1 MSFVTTCAALPYGI
15 MAFSLLY
22 ALPGIVVL
30 AAIGANVSWMSL
42 VMKMQHLL
50 GRSGR
55 CGVATMLR

>member
-1 MSFVTTCAALPYGI
+1 MSFVATRAAMPYGI

-30 AAIGANVSWMSL
+30 AAIGANVYWMSL

-50 GRSGR
+50 GRSEA
-55 CGVATMLR
+55 VAAA